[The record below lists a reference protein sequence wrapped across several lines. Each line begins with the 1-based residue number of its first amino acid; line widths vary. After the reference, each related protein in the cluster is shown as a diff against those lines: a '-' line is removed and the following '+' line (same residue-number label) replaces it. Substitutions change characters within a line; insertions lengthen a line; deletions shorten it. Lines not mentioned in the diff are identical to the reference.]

1 MQVHARNTAT
11 EEQLLYASSPVF
23 QRPALEADSCRKY
36 NSWTLVQLELR
47 SNSKLSAIPS
57 SLRSPYAHYQ
67 NRVFMRNERINA
79 RFFCIFDVFMR
90 WKSHFF
96 AVYPQFWRPFWR
108 PHLNIFPLM
117 IKALRDIFSKSFLL
131 SFKIQIYTLNS
142 SVFKRISIFFT
153 SASVKA
159 LGYFFPPCWMVFK
172 PWGYT

>member
-1 MQVHARNTAT
+1 MQVRARNTAN

-79 RFFCIFDVFMR
+79 RFFCIFDSFMR
-90 WKSHFF
+90 SKIDFF
-96 AVYPQFWRPFWR
+96 DKNPYFGRPFWR
-108 PHLNIFPLM
+108 PLLSQIPYNKSPS
-117 IKALRDIFSKSFLL
+117 RIFSRRTFCLL
-131 SFKIQIYTLNS
+131 KFN
-142 SVFKRISIFFT
+142 FT
-153 SASVKA
+153 K
-159 LGYFFPPCWMVFK
+159 
-172 PWGYT
+172 

>member
-1 MQVHARNTAT
+1 MQLTLHYISLFRRTSSSLHARNTAN

-79 RFFCIFDVFMR
+79 RFFCIFDVFMQLIFVKIHVFDPR
-90 WKSHFF
+90 WGQIWGLKSIL
-96 AVYPQFWRPFWR
+96 A
-108 PHLNIFPLM
+108 I
-117 IKALRDIFSKSFLL
+117 LL
-131 SFKIQIYTLNS
+131 K
-142 SVFKRISIFFT
+142 
-153 SASVKA
+153 
-159 LGYFFPPCWMVFK
+159 
-172 PWGYT
+172 